1 MSSEQELKNFK
12 KNLDTNKEYQES
24 FINSENIDDDES
36 DSSDTEVLENGTL
49 FVPPKK
55 SSKMNSVLL
64 QQLFKQ
70 QNVILNAQRTIYKLK
85 NDIDKEDLKMR
96 YLKLD
101 LNNSQL
107 RSEELEDEL
116 TYVKM
121 ELCISKSE
129 AYMYRGMTLLYL
141 VYTIGSYFL

>member
-1 MSSEQELKNFK
+1 MSSEQELKNFR
-12 KNLDTNKEYQES
+12 KNLDTNKDDQDFYV
-24 FINSENIDDDES
+24 NSEVTEDET
-36 DSSDTEVLENGTL
+36 DSSDTEILEHDTL
-49 FVPPKK
+49 FIPPKK

-85 NDIDKEDLKMR
+85 NDLNKEELKMR

-107 RSEELEDEL
+107 QSEELENQLIDTKLEL
-116 TYVKM
+116 YV
-121 ELCISKSE
+121 SKSE
-129 AYMYRGMTLLYL
+129 SYMYRGMTLLYI